1 MKKANTKMKGF
12 TIVELIGIIVI
23 LGLLLAM
30 AVPTIGN
37 VISNSYMKA
46 YEIDL
51 KSMED
56 GAKSYVLKKNL
67 K

>member
-56 GAKSYVLKKNL
+56 GAKAYVLKKNL

>member
-1 MKKANTKMKGF
+1 MGKRHFKVMGF
-12 TIVELIGIIVI
+12 TIIELIGIVVI
-23 LGLLLAM
+23 LGILLAITI
-30 AVPTIGN
+30 PTIGN
-37 VISNSYMKA
+37 VISSSYMKA